1 MTPQDKVMWEYFASL
16 YKNSNKGIK
25 GRGKDR
31 RISTVPSS
39 ASSSKS
45 SSSFTSAN
53 GAANG
58 GDSVAQA
65 GHGDRSSRSSSF
77 SVDDAMSDPSRTTQ
91 EPYHGFEDHSGYG
104 NLVFPER
111 KMF

>member
-1 MTPQDKVMWEYFASL
+1 VTPQDKVLWEYFASL

-53 GAANG
+53 NAGNG
-58 GDSVAQA
+58 GDSAAQA

-77 SVDDAMSDPSRTTQ
+77 SVDDSMSDPSRSAQ
-91 EPYHGFEDHSGYG
+91 ETYHGFEDHSSYG

-111 KMF
+111 KMY